1 MNINPNLDKVSGNY
15 EGEKV
20 IRIYNERIIKTD
32 KRFYELMSYFD
43 KNLNKRVV
51 TTVKINM
58 LTKYYDEVLTFTYKY
73 VILKDLTLITINDVM
88 ENRVG
93 DYPDDYYLS
102 RFNSMNEVRY
112 EE

>member
-1 MNINPNLDKVSGNY
+1 M
-15 EGEKV
+15 
-20 IRIYNERIIKTD
+20 IK
-32 KRFYELMSYFD
+32 
-43 KNLNKRVV
+43 LNKRVV

-93 DYPDDYYLS
+93 DYP
-102 RFNSMNEVRY
+102 FK
-112 EE
+112 